1 MNTKFT
7 LKEDKLIMTVTLP
20 KRKTVSDKRVRV
32 GCKTACELVKE
43 YKCPASVKVL
53 DCLTPGASADNG
65 YDHKVVGVW
74 EFSIE
79 KEKPAKPKS
88 MVGKVRKPKGQKPSP
103 GRDSSRRSSKK
114 VKKEE

>member
-7 LKEDKLIMTVTLP
+7 LKEDKLIMTVTLR
-20 KRKTVSDKRVRV
+20 KRKKVSDERVRV

-43 YKCPASVKVL
+43 YKCPANVKVL

-65 YDHKVVGVW
+65 YDHKIVGVW

-79 KEKPAKPKS
+79 KEKAPEKRVKT
-88 MVGKVRKPKGQKPSP
+88 VRKPKSQKPTPS
-103 GRDSSRRSSKK
+103 RYSSRRSPKK

>member
-7 LKEDKLIMTVTLP
+7 LKENKLIMTVTLP
-20 KRKTVSDKRVRV
+20 KRRTVSDKRVRV

-43 YKCPASVKVL
+43 YKCPANVKVL
-53 DCLTPGASADNG
+53 DCLTPASSADNG

-79 KEKPAKPKS
+79 KEKPTAKRAKRVQKPKS
-88 MVGKVRKPKGQKPSP
+88 EKPTP
-103 GRDSSRRSSKK
+103 GRYSSRRSSKK